1 MIPRTIPKFLTIR
14 YPGVSSPDV
23 TIAAST
29 RAILPSLK
37 DVYRCDSTC
46 SERPRQV
53 LWLCYSQI
61 RVETLFYI
69 LAFLQILLGVYLI
82 WQAVQW
88 LGYVRRQLHTD
99 PGFYAPRV
107 ALLCPCKGIE
117 PGLERNLLSLTEF
130 ERQNYEIFFIL
141 ASGSD
146 PARSIVERVA
156 KTSRAKAHVLIAGSP
171 VNSGEKVNN
180 LRVAVEQIAPDFEVL
195 VFADSDGR
203 PGKSWLHHLV
213 APLGDVRIG
222 ATTTMRW
229 LIPNRTNLPTALL
242 AAWNAPIVTMLS
254 EKGRNFC
261 WGGGTAIRRSI
272 FEQIGVMEEWR
283 NSVSDD
289 YSLTRALENNHRSI
303 MFIPECLTLSYIET
317 DFPGLF
323 EFTNRQILI
332 TRVYADKVW
341 LPAAVTHLLY
351 CLTLL
356 FGALL
361 IVADIFDQ
369 RPSFHIATLT
379 FLPVLLSAI
388 RSSIRLLGVTEVL
401 PAARSQIMG
410 QSWIYILL
418 TVFIPFLYLANFV
431 NSLITRKICWR
442 GMAYELIS
450 PQQTRII
457 SF

>member
-1 MIPRTIPKFLTIR
+1 LF
-14 YPGVSSPDV
+14 
-23 TIAAST
+23 
-29 RAILPSLK
+29 
-37 DVYRCDSTC
+37 
-46 SERPRQV
+46 
-53 LWLCYSQI
+53 LCYPQKS
-61 RVETLFYI
+61 VETLFYI
-69 LAFLQILLGVYLI
+69 LAFLQILFGSYLI
-82 WQAVQW
+82 WQVLQW
-88 LGYVRRQLHTD
+88 LGYVRRRLHTD

-107 ALLCPCKGIE
+107 AVLCPCKGIE
-117 PGLERNLLSLTEF
+117 PGLERNLISLTEF

-141 ASGSD
+141 ASASD
-146 PARSIVERVA
+146 PARSIVERVV
-156 KTSRAKAHVLIAGSP
+156 KTSRVKAQVIIAGSP
-171 VNSGEKVNN
+171 TNSGEKVNN
-180 LRVAVEQIAPDFEVL
+180 LRVAVEQLPPEFEIL
-195 VFADSDGR
+195 VFTDSDGR

-229 LIPNRTNLPTALL
+229 LIPNRSNLPTTLL
-242 AAWNAPIVTMLS
+242 AAWNAPVVTMLS

-272 FEQIGVMEEWR
+272 FEQSGVLDEWK

-289 YSLTRALENNHRSI
+289 YSLTRALERNNRSI
-303 MFIPECLTLSYIET
+303 VFIPECLTLSYVET
-317 DFPGLF
+317 DFAGLL

-341 LPAAVTHLLY
+341 APAAVTHLLY

-356 FGALL
+356 VGIIL
-361 IVADIFDQ
+361 ILSDILEQ
-369 RPSFHIATLT
+369 RPFFHIAMLT

-388 RSSIRLLGVTEVL
+388 RSAIRLIGVTEAV
-401 PAARSQIMG
+401 PAGRSQIMG

-431 NSLITRKICWR
+431 NSLVTRKIRWR
-442 GMAYELIS
+442 SMAYELIS
-450 PQQTRII
+450 PEQTRIV